1 MADNRPVIN
10 ENFNDEAYKAPVNEV
25 NENNKVSGEKVEG
38 EEVEAEA
45 ETPVANDD
53 DK

>member
-1 MADNRPVIN
+1 MSDNRPVIN
-10 ENFNDEAYKAPVNEV
+10 ENYNDEAYKAPVNEV
-25 NENNKVSGEKVEG
+25 NPNNRVSGEVVEG

-45 ETPVANDD
+45 ETPVADD